1 MRNQQNQEYD
11 QELDRRIQEFDRKIV
26 HLLWTIFLSAITAI
40 VTTLLLC
47 RVL

>member
-26 HLLWTIFLSAITAI
+26 HLLNG
-40 VTTLLLC
+40 
-47 RVL
+47 